1 MDAVLIQDLEVR
13 CVIGVHGWERRVH
26 QRLLLDL
33 ELTVDVAGAARE
45 DDLAR
50 TIDYAAVCS
59 QVSQLA
65 KASAF
70 RLIETLAVR
79 SAELLLETTAAS
91 RVTVTVHKPGA
102 VRQAGRVG
110 VRVTRP

>member
-1 MDAVLIQDLEVR
+1 MDTVLIQDLEVR
-13 CVIGVHGWERRVH
+13 CVIGVHAWERRVR

-33 ELTVDVAGAARE
+33 ELDVDVTGAARE
-45 DDLAR
+45 DDLAQ

-59 QVSQLA
+59 QVSELA
-65 KASAF
+65 QAGEF

-79 SAELLLETTAAS
+79 AAEALLETTVAS

-102 VRQAGRVG
+102 VRQAARVG